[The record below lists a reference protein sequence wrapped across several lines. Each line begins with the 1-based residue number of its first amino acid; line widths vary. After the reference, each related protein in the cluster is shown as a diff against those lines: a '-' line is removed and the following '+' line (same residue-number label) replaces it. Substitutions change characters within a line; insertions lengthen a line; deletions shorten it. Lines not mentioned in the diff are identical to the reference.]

1 MGRERRFSVE
11 RGSSYPG
18 DCSHEFRPVA
28 PARRSRGSFFGGD
41 GEGSESNSRHSRQGA
56 AGARRN
62 SKSGQPIMT
71 MIFRKPIE
79 GIERPQMPAD
89 VVIVGGGPAGMAC
102 ALRLAQLIDAHNAA
116 HPDSQLSKENIY
128 VLEKAREIGQHC
140 LSGALLD
147 PRSMRELLPDFEK
160 EAPLDAKVD
169 KESVYFLTEKSK
181 FKFPITPPPL
191 RDHGNYVISL
201 NRFVKW
207 LGSKVEE
214 TGITIFTG
222 FAGSELLFEG
232 DRVTGVRTDDKGV
245 DKEGHQK
252 SNFEPGYDL
261 QAKIVILAEG
271 PRGSLTKQL
280 INKFDLAKNTNPQTY
295 GVGVK
300 ELWEVPAGRIAPGEV
315 IYTMGWPLTT
325 KEYGGAWIY
334 GSKDNVV
341 SLGFVTGL
349 DYADPR
355 LDPQRVLQQF
365 KRHPF
370 VAKLLEGGKMIRYGA
385 KSLPYGGWWAIPPVA
400 GNGWMI
406 LGDSAGFLNSARLKG
421 IHLAIKS
428 GMLAAETAFEALKK
442 DDSSAAMLGEY
453 QKKVESSWI
462 KDELWKVRN
471 MHQGFEQGLYAGMFH
486 TGLQMITGGRGLRN
500 RYPARAGHEHMHKLA
515 ELPADGGAEAHLLG
529 PAKGDGRLTFDKL
542 TDLYHSG
549 TKHEEDQPSHLVIDD
564 TNICNTRCVKEY
576 GSPCQNFCPANVYE
590 MVDDASQPNG
600 KLISLNPSNCVHC
613 KTCDIADPYQIIT
626 WVPPEGGGGPNY
638 DGM

>member
-1 MGRERRFSVE
+1 ML
-11 RGSSYPG
+11 
-18 DCSHEFRPVA
+18 
-28 PARRSRGSFFGGD
+28 
-41 GEGSESNSRHSRQGA
+41 
-56 AGARRN
+56 
-62 SKSGQPIMT
+62 
-71 MIFRKPIE
+71 IFRKPIE

-102 ALRLAQLIDAHNAA
+102 ALRLSQLIDAHNSAN
-116 HPDSQLSKENIY
+116 PNSQLSKENIY
-128 VLEKAREIGQHC
+128 VLEKAREVGQHC

-147 PRSMRELLPDFEK
+147 PRSMRELLPGFEK
-160 EAPLDAKVD
+160 DAPLDAEVA
-169 KESVYFLTEKSK
+169 KEAVYFLTEKSR

-207 LGSKVEE
+207 MGSKVEE

-222 FAGSELLFEG
+222 FAGSELLFDG
-232 DRVTGVRTDDKGV
+232 ARVTGVRTDDKGV
-245 DKEGHQK
+245 DKEGHPK

-261 QAKIVILAEG
+261 RAKVVILAEG
-271 PRGSLTKQL
+271 TRGSLTKQL
-280 INKFDLAKNTNPQTY
+280 IAKFDLAKGSNPQTY
-295 GVGVK
+295 GQGIK
-300 ELWEVPAGRIAPGEV
+300 ELWEVPSGRIAPGEV

-334 GSKDNVV
+334 GGKDNIV

-355 LDPQRVLQQF
+355 VDPQHVLQDF
-365 KRHPF
+365 KQHPF

-400 GNGWMI
+400 GDGWMI
-406 LGDSAGFLNSARLKG
+406 LGDSAGFLNSQRLKG

-442 DDSSAAMLGEY
+442 DDASAAVLSGF

-462 KDELWKVRN
+462 KEELWKVRN
-471 MHQGFEQGLYAGMFH
+471 FHQGFEHGLFAGLFH
-486 TGLQMITGGRGLRN
+486 AGIQQFTGGRGLRG
-500 RYPARAGHEHMHKLA
+500 RYPGTAGYEHMKKLA
-515 ELPADGGAEAHLLG
+515 ELPADGGEEAHLLG
-529 PAKGDGRLTFDKL
+529 AAKGDGKLTFDKL

-549 TKHEEDQPSHLVIDD
+549 TKHEEDQPSHLVIHD

-590 MVDDASQPNG
+590 MVDDAEQPNG
-600 KLISLNPSNCVHC
+600 KRISLNPSNCVHC